1 MSNERDRYAR
11 MIEEVRRAAP
21 TRRQIL
27 KGGLAAG
34 ALLATSA
41 VPIIGSAQTPKRG
54 GTMRV
59 AFVGTP
65 SKLDIHQ
72 MTGVEEVAIG
82 RNVYDSLVHTDHMLV
97 PRPELATSWE
107 ATPDAKIWTF
117 QLRKG
122 VKFHHGREMDA
133 DDVVWSYKRILDP
146 ATASPARSV
155 FSNVQEVVK
164 LDKYVVRFTLTGPFA
179 EFPALVGGSF
189 QARIAPRDI
198 PDLGK
203 TPTGTGPFKL
213 TEYVT
218 GDHATMVR
226 NPDYWRDGQPYL
238 DQLRFLFLPEESSHM
253 AGLMS
258 GNLEMSWS
266 PLPEVLPIYRTNKD
280 IVIQVTQTN
289 GYQPI
294 VMGVDKPPFNDP
306 LVRRAFRLLCD
317 RPAMNK
323 IVLGELNVAP
333 SNDHPIPPGSPM
345 FMDQKV
351 TQQNIDE
358 AKKLLAEAGHKN
370 GLDVELMAWT
380 GRAGL
385 VQEALAFQDMAK
397 KANVRITVNTVPS
410 DVFLS
415 KFWPGKHNFFVTNW
429 SARTSLYELIA
440 IAYASDARWNES
452 HWNSPKLDGLI
463 AQIRSEQ
470 DEAKRKQVFAEVQRL
485 FLDDGPV
492 IVSYHRPRVTA
503 TRSNVKG
510 FQPHPSAWVDV
521 RTVWL
526 S

>member
-1 MSNERDRYAR
+1 MPNERDRYAR
-11 MIEEVRRAAP
+11 LIEELRRGRP

-27 KGGLAAG
+27 KGGLAGG
-34 ALLATSA
+34 ALLATSSL
-41 VPIIGSAQTPKRG
+41 PLIGAAQTPKRG

-82 RNVYDSLVHTDHMLV
+82 RSVYDSLVFTDHELIA
-97 PRPELATSWE
+97 RPELATSWE
-107 ATPDAKIWTF
+107 SSPDAKVWTF
-117 QLRKG
+117 HLRKG

-133 DDVVWSYKRILDP
+133 EDVVWSYKRILDP

-155 FSNVQEVVK
+155 FSNVKEIVK
-164 LDKYVVRFTLTGPFA
+164 LDPSTVRFTLADPFA
-179 EFPALVGGSF
+179 EFPVLVGGSF
-189 QARIAPRDI
+189 QARIAPRDV

-203 TPTGTGPFKL
+203 TPIGTGPFKL
-213 TEYVT
+213 TDYVA
-218 GDHATMVR
+218 GDHATMMR
-226 NPDYWRDGQPYL
+226 NGDYWRDGQPYL
-238 DQLRFLFLPEESSHM
+238 DQLRFLFLPEEASHV

-280 IVIQVTQTN
+280 IVIQVTPTN

-306 LVRRAFRLLCD
+306 RVRRAMRLLCD
-317 RPAMNK
+317 RNAMNK

-333 SNDHPIPPGSPM
+333 SNDHPIPPSSPM
-345 FMDQKV
+345 YMTQNV
-351 TQQNIDE
+351 MQQNVDE
-358 AKKLLAEAGHKN
+358 AKKLLADAGYAN
-370 GLDVELMAWT
+370 GMDVELMAWT

-385 VQEALAFQDMAK
+385 IQEALAFQDMAK
-397 KANVRITVNTVPS
+397 KANVRISVNTVPS

-415 KFWPGKHNFFVTNW
+415 KYWPGKHNFFVTNW
-429 SARTSLYELIA
+429 SARTTLYELIA
-440 IAYASDARWNES
+440 IAYASDAKWNES
-452 HWNSPKLDGLI
+452 HWHSPKLDGLI
-463 AQIRSEQ
+463 GQIRSEQ
-470 DEAKRKQVFAEVQRL
+470 DEAKRKAIFADVQKM